1 MQQAARAAARLAG
14 LADGGSVFEPVAV
27 DQTFSWKFRGQ
38 VVPTNTRTRSEVEI
52 MSTTPD
58 DRGVLIVFQGSFWVD
73 DLRIYETQGM
83 GVRVL
88 SR

>member
-1 MQQAARAAARLAG
+1 MQTIGANITGFLG
-14 LADGGSVFEPVAV
+14 FTHCDETV
-27 DQTFSWKFRGQ
+27 FRGQ

-52 MSTTPD
+52 LSTTRD

>member
-1 MQQAARAAARLAG
+1 
-14 LADGGSVFEPVAV
+14 
-27 DQTFSWKFRGQ
+27 

-52 MSTTPD
+52 LSTTRD

-88 SR
+88 AR